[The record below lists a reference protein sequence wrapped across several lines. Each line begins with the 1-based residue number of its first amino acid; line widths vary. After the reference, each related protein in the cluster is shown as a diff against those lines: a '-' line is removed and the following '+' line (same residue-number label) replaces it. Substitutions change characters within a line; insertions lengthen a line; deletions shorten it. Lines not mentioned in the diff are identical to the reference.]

1 MADLTGMMQAAAG
14 AGGGLLIQDVFSVD
28 LYTGNASTQTI
39 TNDLDLSGEG
49 GLVWLK
55 ARTSASN
62 PYVFDTERGALQAIY
77 TDANLASGLVPNT
90 LTAFNSD
97 GFALGSQGDVNGSGI
112 PYVSW
117 AFRKAEKFFDVV
129 TYIGNGANR
138 SVAHNLGS
146 APGCVIVKCTSV
158 SGQWATWHRSGT
170 QLNNYNLY
178 LNTTQGYA
186 DASSGIWGTN
196 GGVPSM
202 TSTTFSLGTDS
213 DVNSNL
219 ETYVAYLFAHD
230 AGGFGSGSE
239 NVISCGG
246 YTGNGSATGPTVT
259 LGYEPQWLMIKR
271 TDSADAW
278 IILDSTR
285 DVSNPRDKFLRANT
299 SNTEA
304 TGNDVDFN
312 ATSFQLKTTSGSVN
326 ENTGTYIY
334 IAIRADM

>member
-62 PYVFDTERGALQAIY
+62 PYVFDTERGALQAMY
-77 TDANLASGLVPNT
+77 TDTSLASGSVPNT

-97 GFALGSQGDVNGSGI
+97 GFALGSQGDVNGSSI
-112 PYVSW
+112 SYVSW
-117 AFRKAEKFFDVV
+117 AFRKAEKFFDIV
-129 TYIGNGANR
+129 TYTGTGSAR
-138 SVAHNLGS
+138 TVAHNLGS
-146 APGCVIVKCTSV
+146 TPGCIIVKRTNLGEGWQV
-158 SGQWATWHRSGT
+158 YHRSIGATKYLELNAANQEFATPIRWNDTAPTDTEFTVGT
-170 QLNNYNLY
+170 H
-178 LNTTQGYA
+178 
-186 DASSGIWGTN
+186 ASVNASG
-196 GGVPSM
+196 
-202 TSTTFSLGTDS
+202 ST
-213 DVNSNL
+213 
-219 ETYVAYLFAHD
+219 YIAYLFAHD

-271 TDSADAW
+271 TDSGDAW

-312 ATSFQLKTTSGSVN
+312 ATSFQLKTTSASVN
-326 ENTGTYIY
+326 ANTGTYIY